1 MAFLNPKDCKP
12 DKVYTANGVEVYE
25 YLLKN
30 HNINNISLPSK
41 RKSSK
46 VRITIHNTDD
56 LPSIEDDGRNY
67 TAATINDNMKSVRV
81 HFYVDDLRAWQ
92 NLELDSQNW
101 SCADG
106 NGNGNATT
114 IAIECIMRNS
124 YDTESLKS
132 MDNCARLTAYLCV
145 KYNLTTDDVYTHT
158 YWLHMR
164 DKDSVSKCG
173 DKDKVCTT
181 SHSYKTCPIFIIP
194 QWDKFL
200 ALVNKYISEMGGKIA
215 VKPSIPSTSTSP
227 TSTNTTLPYKVKV
240 IDTDKA
246 GLNVRSGA
254 GVNNPV
260 VTTVKYAEVYT
271 VVDEVK
277 VGSSTWGLLKAY
289 KEKRNGWINLSNRYV
304 EKIK

>member
-132 MDNCARLTAYLCV
+132 MDNCARLTAFLCV
-145 KYNLTTDDVYTHT
+145 KYNLTTDDIYTHT

-181 SHSYKTCPIFIIP
+181 RHNYKTCPIYIIP
-194 QWDKFL
+194 Q
-200 ALVNKYISEMGGKIA
+200 
-215 VKPSIPSTSTSP
+215 
-227 TSTNTTLPYKVKV
+227 
-240 IDTDKA
+240 
-246 GLNVRSGA
+246 
-254 GVNNPV
+254 
-260 VTTVKYAEVYT
+260 
-271 VVDEVK
+271 
-277 VGSSTWGLLKAY
+277 
-289 KEKRNGWINLSNRYV
+289 
-304 EKIK
+304 

>member
-101 SCADG
+101 SCTDG
-106 NGNGNATT
+106 NGDGNATT
-114 IAIECIMRNS
+114 IAIECIMKNS
-124 YDTESLKS
+124 YDTESLKA

-145 KYNLTTDDVYTHT
+145 KYKLTTNDVYTHT

-164 DKDSVSKCG
+164 DKDSISKCG
-173 DKDKVCTT
+173 DKDKICTAR
-181 SHSYKTCPIFIIP
+181 HSYKTCPTFIIP

-200 ALVNKYISEMGGKIA
+200 ALVNKYIAEMGGK
-215 VKPSIPSTSTSP
+215 VVVNPSTTT
-227 TSTNTTLPYKVKV
+227 TSTTSALPYKVKV
-240 IDTDKA
+240 IDRT
-246 GLNVRSGA
+246 GLNVRKGS
-254 GVNNPV
+254 GVNNPI
-260 VTTVKYAEVYT
+260 VTTIKYGEVYT
-271 VVDEVK
+271 VVEEVK
-277 VGSSTWGLLKAY
+277 VGSATWGKLKSGAGY
-289 KEKRNGWINLSNRYV
+289 INIGSNYV
-304 EKIK
+304 TKVK